1 MNNTLENVNFQVNIK
16 LNNGEAIFSYTK
28 NGEPATGGGVVRTE
42 TAGNYNLDDAT
53 IQNGFV
59 FTGAT
64 ITDIDTQ
71 KPCAQNFSYKVSDN
85 GHTII
90 ITDTDE
96 NNGSVCL
103 IFNVECNGK
112 KYESADPQVKNE
124 KEL

>member
-1 MNNTLENVNFQVNIK
+1 MNNTLENVDFQVNIK

-28 NGEPATGGGVVRTE
+28 NGEPATGGGVVSTE

-71 KPCAQNFSYKVSDN
+71 KPCAQDFSYKVSDN